1 MSYSKNYTCK
11 FMQAN
16 AWHQLF
22 HFHLSFW
29 IWKKGKGR
37 GKNTKIWICREWKEL
52 FRWTFFT
59 VLEGLSFGEKIKIW
73 WKMAD
78 TAFNQL
84 THFVPMFPFISML
97 PRRINGKALLES
109 IERNG
114 NTGMKL
120 VNNASLRL
128 SWHWEVSQCLIK

>member
-1 MSYSKNYTCK
+1 
-11 FMQAN
+11 
-16 AWHQLF
+16 
-22 HFHLSFW
+22 
-29 IWKKGKGR
+29 
-37 GKNTKIWICREWKEL
+37 
-52 FRWTFFT
+52 
-59 VLEGLSFGEKIKIW
+59 
-73 WKMAD
+73 MAD

-120 VNNASLRL
+120 VNNAALRL
-128 SWHWEVSQCLIK
+128 S